1 MEPFSNWGTAVRTAG
16 TKLYGMAALT
26 AHPICLPV
34 AILACFHKSLAFSNW
49 ESGQSLRTSISP
61 NSGDA
66 FHQHELLHCVYAPA
80 FPAFEG
86 RGVHGD
92 VQFPGM
98 GFDPSTFCARR
109 LMGS

>member
-1 MEPFSNWGTAVRTAG
+1 
-16 TKLYGMAALT
+16 
-26 AHPICLPV
+26 V
-34 AILACFHKSLAFSNW
+34 AILAAFTKALAFSNW

-61 NSGDA
+61 NSPA
-66 FHQHELLHCVYAPA
+66 MRFHQHELLHCVYAPA

-98 GFDPSTFCARR
+98 GFDPLDILCPEVD
-109 LMGS
+109 GS